1 MVFISRCFALMFV
14 VVLLA
19 ESMLF
24 GQEPVPT
31 PAVAL
36 ERLKEGNG
44 GGCRRQTNRAVR
56 WRGVFDEGNVRG

>member
-24 GQEPVPT
+24 GQEPVP
-31 PAVAL
+31 ALVATNEKAAAL
-36 ERLKEGNG
+36 RG
-44 GGCRRQTNRAVR
+44 GRPY
-56 WRGVFDEGNVRG
+56 